1 MRSALM
7 AVRAS
12 KTFDAGIAGLNSD
25 YVEAFLWRKLFCGAC
40 WKGGRASDLL
50 RGGVNSRPAFTFR
63 QSGDWRSREIAAR
76 AGGAILEGDSVLK
89 KYFVRP
95 AGNSIVWAMS
105 FILMAACA
113 PAAVGQEEAIMSP
126 PKVLAIVREDI
137 KPGKN
142 AAHVKIE
149 SGFARDFAHTDLHY
163 FGAATVTGA
172 NAAYFFEGFGTFA
185 EWQAVQES
193 EGKDPAIA
201 ADLDRLNE
209 QDSELMTASHT
220 IVAAYR
226 EDLSYQPAVP
236 VKGTRYFEMIVE
248 RIRPGYEEAFEAMRK
263 RVAAAHVKA
272 GVNEH
277 FAVYQVMLG
286 APAGTYIVFTP
297 LRTLGDL
304 DQLEGAHGKAYQ
316 DAIGEEGRKESRE
329 LARQSLMDEEVNLVA
344 INPRMSNPPKMW
356 RDADP
361 EFWSPKPAA
370 K

>member
-1 MRSALM
+1 MAGKRS
-7 AVRAS
+7 R
-12 KTFDAGIAGLNSD
+12 
-25 YVEAFLWRKLFCGAC
+25 
-40 WKGGRASDLL
+40 L
-50 RGGVNSRPAFTFR
+50 RLAVNSIAWILSFV
-63 QSGDWRSREIAAR
+63 IAAT
-76 AGGAILEGDSVLK
+76 SV
-89 KYFVRP
+89 
-95 AGNSIVWAMS
+95 
-105 FILMAACA
+105 
-113 PAAVGQEEAIMSP
+113 PAAFAQEATMMTP

-163 FGAATVTGA
+163 FGATTVTGT
-172 NAAYFFEGFGTFA
+172 NAAFFFEGFATFA

-209 QDSELMTASHT
+209 QDSDLMTGSRT

-226 EDLSYQPAVP
+226 EDLSYQPVVP

-272 GVNEH
+272 GVEEH

-297 LRTLGDL
+297 LRSLGDL

-316 DAIGEEGRKESRE
+316 DAVGEEGRKESRE
-329 LARQSLMDEEVNLVA
+329 LARQSLMEEEVNLVA
-344 INPRMSNPPKMW
+344 VNPRMSNPLKAW

-361 EFWSPKPAA
+361 DFWSPKPDA

>member
-1 MRSALM
+1 MFKKSFSRRSA
-7 AVRAS
+7 
-12 KTFDAGIAGLNSD
+12 
-25 YVEAFLWRKLFCGAC
+25 KLLA
-40 WKGGRASDLL
+40 L
-50 RGGVNSRPAFTFR
+50 VM
-63 QSGDWRSREIAAR
+63 
-76 AGGAILEGDSVLK
+76 SVI
-89 KYFVRP
+89 F
-95 AGNSIVWAMS
+95 
-105 FILMAACA
+105 MAAFA
-113 PAAVGQEEAIMSP
+113 TAAVAQEEAMMSP

-149 SGFARDFAHTDLHY
+149 SGFARDFEHTNLHY
-163 FGAATVTGA
+163 FGATTVTGL
-172 NAAYFFEGFGTFA
+172 NAAFFFEGFDTFA

-201 ADLDRLNE
+201 ADLARLNE
-209 QDSELMTASHT
+209 QDSELMTASRT

-236 VKGTRYFEMIVE
+236 VKGIRFFEIIVE
-248 RIRPGYEEAFEAMRK
+248 RIRPGYEEAFETMRK
-263 RVAAAHVKA
+263 RVAAAHGKA
-272 GVNEH
+272 GVEEH

-297 LRTLGDL
+297 LRSLGDL

-344 INPRMSNPPKMW
+344 INPMMSNPPKMW
-356 RDADP
+356 RDADA
-361 EFWSPKPAA
+361 EFWLPKPAG